1 LPDIDISTDQAR
13 LLLPEDSRSI
23 GLNLGFGQQ
32 YASDYSRTARL
43 YADGGISYS
52 SDSGVGYNWLLGVAG
67 SVIGSDHLTA
77 FMGRS
82 WGGSQNLLDTRAL
95 GVKYKLHF

>member
-1 LPDIDISTDQAR
+1 MPLDVTTKDCTA
-13 LLLPEDSRSI
+13 L
-23 GLNLGFGQQ
+23 
-32 YASDYSRTARL
+32 SDAEL
-43 YADGGISYS
+43 AEMADLCADGGISYS